1 MMPVTGAFFAI
12 GVLSLMGMPPL
23 AGFYAKFLVLA
34 AGVDAGINFTGYY
47 LLFTVVALFNA
58 LLGLGYY
65 LRMIK
70 TVWFESM
77 SEKVR
82 NAHRASPSVILGMGI
97 LAIALLVIGVYPA
110 PIYSMAE
117 AAGTALLDVGG
128 FVTEILSAVTP

>member
-1 MMPVTGAFFAI
+1 LT
-12 GVLSLMGMPPL
+12 
-23 AGFYAKFLVLA
+23 GFYAKFLILA

-70 TVWFESM
+70 TVWFEPM

-82 NAHRASPSVILGMGI
+82 SAHRASPSVIVGMGI
-97 LAIALLVIGVYPA
+97 LAVALLVIGVYPA
-110 PIYSMAE
+110 PIYSIAE
-117 AAGTALLDVGG
+117 IAGSALCNYGRLVLAITVAGT
-128 FVTEILSAVTP
+128 P